1 MMSYTLLEF
10 DEIDSTSNFL
20 KENQAYFPHM
30 TLIRTHHQTG
40 GRGQFDRTW
49 ESKPHENLLFS
60 ILIKDIK
67 LDQMYKVK
75 SWIVTSLMHFFHQYG
90 ILVYFKEPNDLFV
103 DDKKICGILIETQSS
118 YDRFDYAVIGI
129 GINLNQLTFANPR
142 ATSMAMIKSQTFH
155 PQQTFKNLLD
165 ILLKEYTKIV

>member
-30 TLIRTHHQTG
+30 TLIRTNHQTG

-142 ATSMAMIKSQTFH
+142 ATSMAMITSQTYH
-155 PQQTFKNLLD
+155 PQQTFKDLLD